1 MSGIPPNDEA
11 YDGTF
16 QVLLYT
22 GQRLLRD
29 FEVETEME
37 ITFEWRQIFQRYT
50 WTEAIH
56 RVYVRKYSTCNI
68 IKRNVPIL
76 MQLNAI

>member
-1 MSGIPPNDEA
+1 MNPRPTSTSGVNSPFPPFIIKLPDTPNDGA

-22 GQRLLRD
+22 GQRLPSN

-37 ITFEWRQIFQRYT
+37 ITFE
-50 WTEAIH
+50 
-56 RVYVRKYSTCNI
+56 
-68 IKRNVPIL
+68 
-76 MQLNAI
+76 

>member
-37 ITFEWRQIFQRYT
+37 ITFE
-50 WTEAIH
+50 
-56 RVYVRKYSTCNI
+56 
-68 IKRNVPIL
+68 
-76 MQLNAI
+76 